1 MKAQIFGLIFLCIGL
16 MIQGPSIAEDH
27 HEQDEKSEHEQKPD
41 KVHQDEH
48 QDKEHEGEHKDKEHQ
63 HGDHEEKGSK
73 EEEQDHGEEEEEST
87 GGVGPNNAVTA
98 ADEHEGIKL
107 SPKAMEFIGLK
118 TEAYNGQMI
127 PKASLVFYQ
136 DKVGI
141 YRLRDGWFKLVP
153 VTFSVSEP
161 SIPQSADLRPGD
173 QIVVQGTGLLRV
185 AELDAFSGEVGHSH

>member
-1 MKAQIFGLIFLCIGL
+1 MIIRILTFLCVVL
-16 MIQGPSIAEDH
+16 TIQGFAVAEDH
-27 HEQDEKSEHEQKPD
+27 HEHDEKSEHEQKAG
-41 KVHQDEH
+41 KEHQDEH

-63 HGDHEEKGSK
+63 HGDHGEKGSK
-73 EEEQDHGEEEEEST
+73 EEEHGDDEEEST

-107 SPKAMEFIGLK
+107 SPKATEFIGLK
-118 TEAYNGQMI
+118 TEAYDGQMI
-127 PKASLVFYQ
+127 PKAALVFYQ

-153 VTFSVSEP
+153 VAFSLSES

-173 QIVVQGTGLLRV
+173 QIVVQGTGLLR
-185 AELDAFSGEVGHSH
+185 